1 VRSLAL
7 LFEIYVV
14 AAMLL
19 PILIAILALALSPL
33 GALEVAGLALD
44 PVTLIAL
51 TGLIYSP
58 LVGFVFYIVFDSTA
72 TI

>member
-1 VRSLAL
+1 V
-7 LFEIYVV
+7 
-14 AAMLL
+14 
-19 PILIAILALALSPL
+19 AILALALSPL